1 MVAELVRFHDS
12 PSYAAG
18 STATGRASHTG
29 QMAGEKPKKQPNG
42 PPGLLGVGHRTDNPK
57 S

>member
-1 MVAELVRFHDS
+1 MRFHDS